1 PDAVLVSALTEA
13 GLDELRKRIE
23 TAFEDTLAEVELL
36 IPYSQGGRLHELHE
50 IAGDLDRT
58 DRDDGV
64 LVRAKVP
71 RAELHRFEDLAVA

>member
-1 PDAVLVSALTEA
+1 
-13 GLDELRKRIE
+13 
-23 TAFEDTLAEVELL
+23 
-36 IPYSQGGRLHELHE
+36 LHE

-71 RAELHRFEDLAVA
+71 RGELHRFDDLVVV